1 MYSYVFFGCTNGS
14 TAQTLIYL
22 PSGAVNGVARNSGTI
37 LTLTP
42 PLRGTTGLPKNNIL
56 LTMSN
61 LDTYTQQAM
70 DIAHDKEQSIF
81 QQREEFKRFLQ
92 TVIEE
97 SKDKLLK
104 EIATRRRDDE
114 MEDLRYTPPM

>member
-1 MYSYVFFGCTNGS
+1 
-14 TAQTLIYL
+14 
-22 PSGAVNGVARNSGTI
+22 
-37 LTLTP
+37 
-42 PLRGTTGLPKNNIL
+42 
-56 LTMSN
+56 MSN

>member
-1 MYSYVFFGCTNGS
+1 
-14 TAQTLIYL
+14 
-22 PSGAVNGVARNSGTI
+22 
-37 LTLTP
+37 
-42 PLRGTTGLPKNNIL
+42 
-56 LTMSN
+56 MSDLN
-61 LDTYTQQAM
+61 TYTQQAM

-104 EIATRRRDDE
+104 QIATGRRE
-114 MEDLRYTPPM
+114 EDLDNLRYTPPL